1 MLGINLYGY
10 TIKSSLGSGGMAEVW
25 YAESN
30 LGEPVA
36 IKIMLKKYKDEL
48 QVTTRFEIEAKA
60 MRQLNHENIRK
71 VINYGEY
78 QGRPFII
85 MEYLE
90 GTDLSTL
97 IENGYKPK
105 NENLEKWWQQCLSA
119 LEHTHSKGIIHR
131 DIKPSN
137 IFLLNTGD
145 VKLLDFGIAKVK
157 DEISLTRTGQ
167 GLGTVMYMSPEQIL
181 NPKNVTSA
189 TDIYSLGVSFAH
201 LIKGTPLV
209 QNTESIFKVQTQITQ
224 GNLDLNGIDGFW
236 LNRIIEATKL
246 VPTER
251 RIGTNSFNF
260 SSKTKILDSDKKE
273 FLNKNQSNENFSENS
288 SRDNKTK
295 YSENNLDYKKAIII
309 GLISVI
315 ILITTFFIYNKYS
328 KNNISVGDIGV
339 LADSTI
345 VREDTV
351 VISNNQYK
359 EKIAMDLPNGKAIKG
374 FKGGFEEQVVNFLK
388 SDSYKSAN
396 EDDLKINWFTFDN
409 ISFEFG
415 TYNLTMESQSQI
427 ENIKTILKAYPDSKI
442 KIGVYTDKVG
452 NDLVNLNDSQKRAVA
467 IKSAIGMSQVIS
479 AEGYGEQFAIVS
491 ESASGKERETDRKIA
506 LRFVK

>member
-189 TDIYSLGVSFAH
+189 T
-201 LIKGTPLV
+201 
-209 QNTESIFKVQTQITQ
+209 
-224 GNLDLNGIDGFW
+224 
-236 LNRIIEATKL
+236 
-246 VPTER
+246 
-251 RIGTNSFNF
+251 
-260 SSKTKILDSDKKE
+260 
-273 FLNKNQSNENFSENS
+273 
-288 SRDNKTK
+288 
-295 YSENNLDYKKAIII
+295 
-309 GLISVI
+309 VI
-315 ILITTFFIYNKYS
+315 
-328 KNNISVGDIGV
+328 
-339 LADSTI
+339 
-345 VREDTV
+345 
-351 VISNNQYK
+351 
-359 EKIAMDLPNGKAIKG
+359 
-374 FKGGFEEQVVNFLK
+374 
-388 SDSYKSAN
+388 
-396 EDDLKINWFTFDN
+396 
-409 ISFEFG
+409 
-415 TYNLTMESQSQI
+415 
-427 ENIKTILKAYPDSKI
+427 
-442 KIGVYTDKVG
+442 
-452 NDLVNLNDSQKRAVA
+452 
-467 IKSAIGMSQVIS
+467 
-479 AEGYGEQFAIVS
+479 
-491 ESASGKERETDRKIA
+491 
-506 LRFVK
+506 